1 MNIPIENQKEFI
13 REFKAIRPVYKDF
26 AILLEQILRKAV
38 DHFGYIGIVQT
49 RAKQVSSFSTKI
61 ILKDKYKN
69 PLTDMTDLCGAR
81 VILHFQSQVE
91 KICAFIKENFEIDE
105 ANSLDLKSKLKVNE
119 FGYRSV
125 HYIVTPRKGSILDIP
140 VEEKFRSLKA
150 EIQVRTLAEHVWADI
165 SHDRIYKTELTIPE
179 EWKREAARLS
189 AILENA
195 DITFAS
201 MSQAIDSVS
210 KVYELQYE
218 TTKAE
223 IDIQKL
229 KTLSD
234 IQVNEPA
241 VGVENVL
248 KLVSVYRAL
257 NKHQEAKQVL
267 SEWITRLSGEPVLL
281 ARLQFELVMLEM
293 TAHCRDI
300 HSAAYIKGM
309 KDAEKLLMKIQ
320 ETTDGTNA
328 DAAGG
333 LSFLYFRFG
342 CLLQNDQE
350 KENEALNMISLA
362 YDLMPENPLY
372 FIALLETIVFRNID
386 LAYRTISLFRNTIEK
401 AITDLEELINLGIDR
416 IPAWF
421 AVGRCHFFLGN
432 KMECINGYSTAVE
445 IIINEKY
452 TTNRCTIDAEID
464 RAGRLRRFDKR
475 LAEQIRL
482 YLNLAMA
489 VSKKTET
496 IENYTVAL
504 EDVQIRKEPLKTPVV
519 IVAGGASLMNETK
532 IDIYSRY
539 IEELMLDF
547 RGTIISGGTTAGIP
561 GLVGRTKA
569 ALQHEIQPDFDL
581 LAYLPRKIPG
591 DAIKSDAYDHFY
603 EIDSDEFS
611 VLDITTCWSDIFLSG
626 IHPSDVIL
634 LGIDGGKFAAMEYRI
649 ALSLG
654 AKVCLVAYSG
664 RAVSDFIHERT
675 WENHPN
681 LIEVPEDPLTIWA
694 LVNQS
699 VKTTLTTEETGK
711 LAPIVHE
718 FYRKQQLKSLKPV
731 ETDINKYKVV
741 MEWDKLDPALQKS
754 NIKQVEF
761 YEHILRRVNLTI
773 RKAEKPV
780 LFNIRESVSK
790 ESYDLLARLEHAR
803 WNAERLIEG
812 WKFGKARD
820 LGNKLNPCIVAW
832 DDLDEQIKRYDY
844 EPVDNIP
851 SLLATIGYEVS
862 NSENRKNNSH

>member
-1 MNIPIENQKEFI
+1 MNIPIENQKAFI
-13 REFKAIRPVYKDF
+13 REFEAIRPVYKDF
-26 AILLEQILRKAV
+26 AILLEQILLKAV
-38 DHFGYIGIVQT
+38 DHFGYLGIVQA
-49 RAKQVSSFSTKI
+49 RAKKVASFSTKI

-81 VILHFQSQVE
+81 VILHFQSHVE
-91 KICAFIKENFEIDE
+91 KICAFIRENFEIDE

-125 HYIVTPRKGSILDIP
+125 HYIVTPKKDLILGIL
-140 VEEKFRSLKA
+140 VNEKFKTLKA

-189 AILENA
+189 AILEDA
-195 DITFAS
+195 DISFAS
-201 MSQAIDSVS
+201 ISQAIDSVS
-210 KVYELQYE
+210 NVYELQYE
-218 TTKAE
+218 KKKAVT
-223 IDIQKL
+223 DIEKL
-229 KTLSD
+229 KTLTD
-234 IQVNEPA
+234 IQVNEPGE
-241 VGVENVL
+241 GVKNVL

-257 NKHQEAKQVL
+257 NKPQEAKQVL
-267 SEWITRLSGEPVLL
+267 SEWITRLTGEPVLL

-300 HSAAYIKGM
+300 HSAVYIKGM
-309 KDAEKLLMKIQ
+309 KDAEKLLIKIQ
-320 ETTDGTNA
+320 EKTGKNNA
-328 DAAGG
+328 DAAGE

-350 KENEALNMISLA
+350 KESEALDMISRA
-362 YDLMPENPLY
+362 YDLMPQNPLY

-386 LAYRTISLFRNTIEK
+386 MAHRTISLFRNTIEK
-401 AITDLEELINLGIDR
+401 AITDLGELITLGIDR

-432 KMECINGYSTAVE
+432 KMECITAYANAVE
-445 IIINEKY
+445 TILNEKY
-452 TTNRCTIDAEID
+452 TTNRCTVEAEID
-464 RAGRLRRFDKR
+464 RAGRLRRFDKK
-475 LAEQIRL
+475 LAQQIRL
-482 YLNLAMA
+482 YLNIAMA
-489 VSKKTET
+489 VSKENET
-496 IENYTVAL
+496 SENYKVTL
-504 EDVQIRKEPLKTPVV
+504 EDVQIRKEPIKTPVI
-519 IVAGGASLMNETK
+519 IVAGGASLMDETK
-532 IDIYSRY
+532 IDSYGKY

-561 GLVGRTKA
+561 GLVGRIKA
-569 ALQHEIQPDFDL
+569 EIQQKIPPYFDL
-581 LAYLPRKIPG
+581 LSYLPHELPG

-611 VLDITTCWSDIFLSG
+611 VLDIITCWTDIILSG
-626 IHPSDVIL
+626 IRPSDVIL
-634 LGIDGGKFAAMEYRI
+634 IGIDGGKFATMEYRI

-675 WENHPN
+675 WKNHPN

-699 VKTTLTTEETGK
+699 VKPNLTTEETAK
-711 LAPIVHE
+711 LAPMVHE
-718 FYRKQQLKSLKPV
+718 FYRKQQLKSLKSV

-741 MEWDKLDPALQKS
+741 MEWEKLDPALQKS

-761 YEHILRRVNLTI
+761 YEHILKRVNLAI

-780 LFNIRESVSK
+780 LFNIRENVSK

-812 WKFGKARD
+812 WKFGKVKD
-820 LGNKLNPCIVAW
+820 LVNKLNPYIVAW
-832 DDLDEQIKRYDY
+832 DDLDEEIKKYDY
-844 EPVDNIP
+844 DPVDNIP
-851 SLLATIGYEVS
+851 GLLAGIGYEVC
-862 NSENRKNNSH
+862 NM